1 MINHA
6 ITTITTYLLILLA
19 VAFFTLL
26 ERKALGYFQ
35 IRKGPNKVGFIGI
48 PQPLADAL
56 KLFVKEW
63 PMPASSN
70 YLPFIITP
78 SIMLILALSM
88 WQLFPAL
95 KSSSHMVLGI
105 LLFLCIS
112 SLNVYTTLMA
122 GWSAN
127 SKYALLGA
135 IRAMAQTISYEVTM
149 TLIIMF
155 FLFISMKLDI
165 VSVRLTSLMF
175 PMALLLLPFSVMLT
189 VVILA
194 ETNRTP
200 FDFAEGESELVSGF
214 NIEYGGAGFAFLF
227 MAEYSNILMMSLI
240 SSCLLTGT
248 LLISIL
254 FMVIFLWARATLPRY
269 RYDLLM
275 AMAWKSF
282 LPVSLATLLAL
293 APLMFLVYTGSMHLY
308 SCLPSSK
315 TNLWPV

>member
-1 MINHA
+1 MTQHLIS
-6 ITTITTYLLILLA
+6 TLLTYLLILLG

-35 IRKGPNKVGFIGI
+35 IRKGPNKLGIMGI

-63 PMPASSN
+63 VIPTSSN
-70 YLPFIITP
+70 YLPFTLTP
-78 SIMLILALSM
+78 TVMLILSLSM
-88 WQLFPAL
+88 WQLFPSFML
-95 KSSSHMVLGI
+95 SSQMSLGM

-112 SLNVYTTLMA
+112 SLAVYTTLMA
-122 GWSAN
+122 GWSSN

-149 TLIIMF
+149 TLIIIF
-155 FLFISMKLDI
+155 YLFLTMKMDI
-165 VSVRLTSLMF
+165 VSIRLTNTSAWMI
-175 PMALLLLPFSVMLT
+175 LLFIPLSIMWLA
-189 VVILA
+189 VILA
-194 ETNRTP
+194 ETNRAP

-227 MAEYSNILMMSLI
+227 MAEYSNILMMSLMT
-240 SSCLLTGT
+240 SCLLTNT
-248 LLISIL
+248 LIMSIPVAIS
-254 FMVIFLWARATLPRY
+254 FLWARATLPRY

-282 LPVSLATLLAL
+282 LPLSLAILIALSPLLFF
-293 APLMFLVYTGSMHLY
+293 M
-308 SCLPSSK
+308 
-315 TNLWPV
+315 

>member
-1 MINHA
+1 MTQHI
-6 ITTITTYLLILLA
+6 ISTLITYLLILLG

-35 IRKGPNKVGFIGI
+35 IRKGPNKVGMMGI

-63 PMPASSN
+63 VTPTSSN
-70 YLPFIITP
+70 YLPFILTP
-78 SIMLILALSM
+78 TTMLILALSL
-88 WQLFPAL
+88 WQLFPSFML
-95 KSSSHMVLGI
+95 SSQMVLGM
-105 LLFLCIS
+105 LLFLSIS
-112 SLNVYTTLMA
+112 SLTVYTTLMA
-122 GWSAN
+122 GWSSN

-155 FLFISMKLDI
+155 YLFLTMKMDLI
-165 VSVRLTSLMF
+165 TVRLTSTLMPTTTLF
-175 PMALLLLPFSVMLT
+175 LPLSIMWIA
-189 VVILA
+189 VILA
-194 ETNRTP
+194 ETNRAP

-227 MAEYSNILMMSLI
+227 MAEYSNILMMSLLT
-240 SSCLLTGT
+240 SCLLTGT
-248 LLISIL
+248 LVLSIP
-254 FMVIFLWARATLPRY
+254 VAVTFLWARATLPRY

-282 LPVSLATLLAL
+282 LPVSLAILLSL
-293 APLMFLVYTGSMHLY
+293 IPLLFL
-308 SCLPSSK
+308 
-315 TNLWPV
+315 

>member
-1 MINHA
+1 MVQHI
-6 ITTITTYLLILLA
+6 ISTLITYLLILLG

-35 IRKGPNKVGFIGI
+35 IRKGPNKVGIIGI

-63 PMPASSN
+63 VMPLSSN
-70 YLPFIITP
+70 YLPFILTP
-78 SIMLILALSM
+78 TTMLILALSL
-88 WQLFPAL
+88 WQLFPSFMT
-95 KSSSHMVLGI
+95 SSYMTLGM

-112 SLNVYTTLMA
+112 SLAVYTTLMA
-122 GWSAN
+122 GWSSN

-149 TLIIMF
+149 TLIILF
-155 FLFISMKLDI
+155 YLFLSMKMDLVTI
-165 VSVRLTSLMF
+165 RLINQSMPTAM
-175 PMALLLLPFSVMLT
+175 LLLPLT
-189 VVILA
+189 IMWTAVILA
-194 ETNRTP
+194 ETNRAP

-214 NIEYGGAGFAFLF
+214 NVEYGGAGFAFLF

-240 SSCLLTGT
+240 TSCLMTGT
-248 LLISIL
+248 LTAAIPVAV
-254 FMVIFLWARATLPRY
+254 MFLWARATLPRY

-282 LPVSLATLLAL
+282 LPVSLTILTCLTPLL
-293 APLMFLVYTGSMHLY
+293 FL
-308 SCLPSSK
+308 
-315 TNLWPV
+315 